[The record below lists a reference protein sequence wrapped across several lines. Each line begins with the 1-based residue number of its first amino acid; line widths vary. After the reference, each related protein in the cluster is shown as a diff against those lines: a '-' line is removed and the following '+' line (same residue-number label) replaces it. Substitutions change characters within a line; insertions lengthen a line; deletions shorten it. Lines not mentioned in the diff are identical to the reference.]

1 MAKNYKLL
9 NHEQLMIEKAH
20 LIVRLNAMLAINDQ
34 KGAQTTKSE
43 LVELIAIEKEQT
55 YIHHNI

>member
-55 YIHHNI
+55 YIH

>member
-1 MAKNYKLL
+1 MAKNYKTL
-9 NHEQLMIEKAH
+9 NHEQLMTEKAH

-55 YIHHNI
+55 YIH